1 MLRVREGDETYAP
14 GDVADPKLLVVGAG
28 DEAAFEEDGDA
39 VLRGECL
46 FGVFMVQSLEVVHEV
61 T

>member
-1 MLRVREGDETYAP
+1 MLRVREGDDTYAP

-39 VLRGECL
+39 VLRGEMIVWCIHGA
-46 FGVFMVQSLEVVHEV
+46 F